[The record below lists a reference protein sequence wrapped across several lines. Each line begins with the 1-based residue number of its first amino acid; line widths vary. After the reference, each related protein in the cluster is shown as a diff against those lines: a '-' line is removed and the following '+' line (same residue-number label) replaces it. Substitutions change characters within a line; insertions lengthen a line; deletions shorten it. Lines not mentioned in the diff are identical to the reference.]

1 MINQQH
7 FFPGVGRQNV
17 KSTDIELM
25 ADAMAGNMV
34 FKCYPA
40 TVSTAATSA
49 ARTRKVRIQLE
60 NSSGAVHT
68 WFSKAIT
75 SGVSIADT
83 STAGTA
89 TIASTTLTFIN
100 GIANVT
106 VSCNAAAWLAT
117 ETNTLTVAQAT
128 IMGTTVAQ
136 KTSVETFA

>member
-1 MINQQH
+1 MINHQH
-7 FFPGVGRQNV
+7 FFPGVVKQNV
-17 KSTDIELM
+17 KSTDIEAM
-25 ADAMAGNMV
+25 AAAMAGDMV

-49 ARTRKVRIQLE
+49 ARTRTVRVQLE
-60 NSSGAVHT
+60 NAAGAVHT

-89 TIASTTLTFIN
+89 TIPSTTLTFIN
-100 GIANVT
+100 GVATVT
-106 VSCNAAAWLAT
+106 VSCSANAWLAT
-117 ETNTLTVAQAT
+117 ETNTLTVPQAT

-136 KTSVETFA
+136 KTSVETFT